1 MNRLTQDIIH
11 YTKLSAPWK
20 GVQERIVVNHSIR
33 TTTTDKMLYFK
44 WRFTNRRAEMW
55 NSVRG
60 EADESWQ
67 GFQTALDIWAA
78 LRDQHGHGV
87 KLWVAKAT
95 ENNKHYVKGE
105 IQHLSRI
112 HESVSV
118 LAYYPESEL
127 LSQWIMME
135 DWEET
140 INYAP
145 VDNKLYPMQWT
156 WQNPKTSVVKEVKRG
171 GW

>member
-1 MNRLTQDIIH
+1 MNRLNQDIIH

-33 TTTTDKMLYFK
+33 TTSTDRMLYFK

-55 NSVRG
+55 NSVR
-60 EADESWQ
+60 EEPDESWT
-67 GFQTALDIWAA
+67 GFQTALDIWGA

-95 ENNKHYVKGE
+95 ENNKHYVKGQ

-112 HESVSV
+112 AESVSV
-118 LAYYPESEL
+118 LAYYPDTGL
-127 LSQWIMME
+127 LSQWMQME

-156 WQNPKTSVVKEVKRG
+156 WQNPLTSVVKEVKRG

>member
-1 MNRLTQDIIH
+1 MTRLTEDIIH
-11 YTKLSAPWK
+11 YTKVSAPWK
-20 GVQERIVVNHSIR
+20 GVQERIIVNHSIR
-33 TTTTDKMLYFK
+33 STTSDKMLYFK
-44 WRFTNRRAEMW
+44 WRFTNRRIEMW

-60 EADESWQ
+60 EADETWI
-67 GFQTALDIWAA
+67 GFQTALDTWSA

-87 KLWVAKAT
+87 KLWIAKAT

-112 HESVSV
+112 AESVSV
-118 LAYYPESEL
+118 LAYYPETNFL
-127 LSQWIMME
+127 KQWIMME
-135 DWEET
+135 DWEQT
-140 INYAP
+140 IHYAP